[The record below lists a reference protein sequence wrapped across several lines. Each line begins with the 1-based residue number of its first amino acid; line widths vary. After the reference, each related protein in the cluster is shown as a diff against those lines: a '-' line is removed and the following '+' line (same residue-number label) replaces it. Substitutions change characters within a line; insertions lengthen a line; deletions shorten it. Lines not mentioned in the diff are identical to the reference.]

1 MIHDVDTDGNGTVEF
16 DEFLEMMAK
25 TFGVIYTF
33 SPVIMRFSQ
42 DTSPDAEMKAAF
54 EVFDLDHDGC
64 MFAKLI
70 TE

>member
-1 MIHDVDTDGNGTVEF
+1 
-16 DEFLEMMAK
+16 
-25 TFGVIYTF
+25 
-33 SPVIMRFSQ
+33 MRFSQ